1 MLGLD
6 VVRDMW
12 AIRERVGYMPGRFS
26 LYPDLTVE
34 ENLEFFAAVFGTSI
48 KEGYSIIEPIYRQI
62 EPFRER
68 RAGALS
74 GGMKQKLALSCALI
88 HRPEVLFL
96 DEPTTGVDA
105 VSRREFWDLL
115 TDLKKSG
122 LTILVATPYMD
133 EAARCDRVALMQEG
147 RILAIDAPEDIG
159 NRFTAPLFSV
169 HGSDRYRMLQVLRE
183 YPNLKSVSPFGSEL
197 HYADSRPD
205 AAAGDIQRFLQS
217 RGFDDAVVTR
227 IEPGIEDTFMALI
240 GESREAAA

>member
-1 MLGLD
+1 
-6 VVRDMW
+6 
-12 AIRERVGYMPGRFS
+12 
-26 LYPDLTVE
+26 
-34 ENLEFFAAVFGTSI
+34 
-48 KEGYSIIEPIYRQI
+48 
-62 EPFRER
+62 
-68 RAGALS
+68 
-74 GGMKQKLALSCALI
+74 MKQKLALSCALI

-147 RILAIDAPEDIG
+147 RILAIDAPRDIG
-159 NRFTAPLFSV
+159 DRFTAPLFSV

-197 HYADSRPD
+197 HYADSRTD